1 METRIHID
9 WSELDLFGHV
19 NNVAFFKY
27 MQAAR
32 IQLCDACGLSS
43 ITPAG
48 ISFIV
53 ASSKCDFK
61 KTLHYPGEVI
71 IHSKIIQINTTSF
84 VIEHHLFN
92 TNTEIVA
99 VGTDTLVV
107 FDYDTREKVIID
119 ECLKERLNQHTH

>member
-1 METRIHID
+1 MQIRID

-32 IQLCDACGLSS
+32 IELCDACGLSS
-43 ITPAG
+43 TISSG

-61 KTLHYPGEVI
+61 KTLHYPGEVL

-84 VIEHHLFN
+84 VLEHSLLN
-92 TNTEIVA
+92 TADEIVA
-99 VGTDTLVV
+99 TGTDTLVV
-107 FDYDTREKVIID
+107 FDYDTRKKVIID
-119 ECLKERLNQHTH
+119 ERLKERLNQYIL